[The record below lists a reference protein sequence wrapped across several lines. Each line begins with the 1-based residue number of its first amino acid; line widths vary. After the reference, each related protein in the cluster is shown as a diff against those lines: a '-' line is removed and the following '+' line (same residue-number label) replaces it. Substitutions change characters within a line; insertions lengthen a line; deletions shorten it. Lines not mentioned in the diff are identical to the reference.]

1 MQTQLNPAAGP
12 AANAATP
19 SPETLV
25 EQVRDRYAQIATGE
39 VAGCGCSCGVAPEEE
54 LGLAIGYA
62 PGDLAAI
69 PEEANL
75 GLGCGAPI
83 PFLRLVP
90 GETVLDLGSGGG
102 IDAFLA
108 ARAMGRTGKVIGVDM
123 TPQMVERAT
132 AAARRAGLGEVEFR
146 LGRLERLPV
155 ESGTVDAVTSNCVI
169 NLVPDK
175 SAVFREVAR
184 VLKPGGRL
192 VISDILLDRDL
203 PEALAAD
210 VYAYVGCVSGA
221 ERRERYFGRLEEA
234 GLSEIEVL
242 SDRDYFGAL
251 LEAAPEEVDRL
262 LERTGVPREA
272 VAGAV
277 RSVIFRARKPA
288 A

>member
-1 MQTQLNPAAGP
+1 MDSQLVRGPGALPNPTTAA
-12 AANAATP
+12 AE
-19 SPETLV
+19 SLV
-25 EQVRDRYAQIATGE
+25 EKVRDRYAQIATGE

-54 LGLAIGYA
+54 LGVAIGYA

-69 PEEANL
+69 PAEANL

-83 PFLRLVP
+83 PFLALQP

-108 ARAMGRTGKVIGVDM
+108 ARAMGRRGRVIGVDM
-123 TPQMVERAT
+123 TPEMVERAT
-132 AAARRAGLGEVEFR
+132 AAARRAGLAEVEFR

-192 VISDILLDRDL
+192 VVSDILLDRDL

-221 ERRERYFGRLEEA
+221 ERRERYFARLEEA
-234 GLSEIEVL
+234 GLGEIEVL
-242 SDRDYFGAL
+242 ADRDYFGAL
-251 LEAAPEEVDRL
+251 LEAAPEEVDQL
-262 LERTGVPREA
+262 LARTGVPREA
-272 VAGAV
+272 VAGTV
-277 RSVIFRARKPA
+277 RSVVFRARKPS
-288 A
+288 